1 MNYYIKYL
9 LLFFGVFVSLDTGLF
24 FYNSTNNQ
32 QIDSVKILAKAIE
45 KNLEK
50 DDLEV
55 VNDVLDSFNE
65 KIILQRD
72 GRIFTSNY
80 QGDAEE
86 RRAFATTQL
95 QTYRAFWRH
104 ISVPND
110 KYTYSVYYKTREINY
125 FDRIIQ
131 NTILSF
137 FISFASVPFL
147 FLFMFEI
154 RKKEKDKERLTF
166 YLGTLREKMEALKDK
181 EIVQEY
187 DNEKYDRLKN
197 KLEESK
203 NKRLALKKELE
214 ISNEELN
221 KIKNDFSKLKNEYQ
235 NFKNEK
241 NKFDE
246 NSRSSFSKEKT
257 DLLNKISILREEMK
271 NKNDNIL
278 KIELKVK
285 ELEQKLL
292 KEKENLFL
300 KAKEINVLKISKVAQ
315 EEFKEQSIKIQ
326 TLEKDMFEKNNEI
339 RSLISQI
346 ELKNSR
352 INQIRDDSA
361 SINMEKLRLENEVN
375 TLKTKKYAD
384 KDVIEALV
392 NENNTYKDKIFELS
406 DKIKEMDLA
415 IKTHSRSNGG
425 DDMSLFQETIR
436 EKDRKIR
443 EITEDKNKKENEMK
457 EFTLD
462 TIEKLSALKRY
473 EIQLSEASRDV
484 LQKANLIEALNSRID
499 SKDKLI
505 NALLKEMN
513 ELKERN
519 ANSDFGI
526 INEIMKD
533 V

>member
-9 LLFFGVFVSLDTGLF
+9 LLFFGIFVSLDTGLF
-24 FYNSTNNQ
+24 FYNNTNNQ
-32 QIDSVKILAKAIE
+32 VDSIKILAKAIE

-50 DDLEV
+50 EDLEV

-65 KIILQRD
+65 KIIIQRD
-72 GRIFTSNY
+72 GRIYTSNY
-80 QGDAEE
+80 QGDTEE
-86 RRAFATTQL
+86 RRDFATTQL
-95 QTYRAFWRH
+95 QTYRSFWRH
-104 ISVPND
+104 VSVPNE
-110 KYTYSVYYKTREINY
+110 KYSYSVYYKTREINY
-125 FDRIIQ
+125 FDKIIQ

-137 FISFASVPFL
+137 FISLLSVPFL
-147 FLFMFEI
+147 FLFIFEI
-154 RKKEKDKERLTF
+154 RKKEKEKERVTY
-166 YLGTLREKMEALKDK
+166 YLETIREKMQALKDK
-181 EIVQEY
+181 EVVQEFES
-187 DNEKYDRLKN
+187 DKYERLKS

-203 NKRLALKKELE
+203 NRRLALKQELE
-214 ISNEELN
+214 ISNEDLN
-221 KIKNDFSKLKNEYQ
+221 KIKNDFSKMKIEYQ
-235 NFKNEK
+235 NFKSEK
-241 NKFDE
+241 SKIEE
-246 NSRSSFSKEKT
+246 NSKHHFTKEKT
-257 DLLNKISILREEMK
+257 DLLNKISALKEEMK

-278 KIELKVK
+278 KIEIKVK

-292 KEKENLFL
+292 KEKENLNL

-315 EEFKEQSIKIQ
+315 EEFKEQGIKIQ

-339 RSLISQI
+339 RALISQI

-352 INQIRDDSA
+352 ISQIRDESS

-375 TLKTKKYAD
+375 TLKSKKYAD

-406 DKIKEMDLA
+406 DKIKEMNLA
-415 IKTHSRSNGG
+415 IKAHAGNNVM
-425 DDMSLFQETIR
+425 DEMSLFQETIR
-436 EKDRKIR
+436 EKERKIR
-443 EITEDKNKKENEMK
+443 EITEEKIKKENEMK

-473 EIQLSEASRDV
+473 EIQLSETSREV
-484 LQKANLIEALNSRID
+484 LQKTNLIEALNSRID

-513 ELKERN
+513 ELKEKR
-519 ANSDFGI
+519 AEADFGI